1 MTIYLDTSAVL
12 RGLLGTGKPLPEWGT
27 WNRAYSSE
35 IMGVEARRALD
46 RLRLSRSLDDDGLA
60 DAHEAIAA
68 TERAIGSIRLTSA
81 VLRRASQPMPT
92 VSQNARCDPS
102 SKRPAL
108 RGASR
113 GRSRV
118 WHARPQP
125 SDSGTCPRLRCSRH
139 TYATVEEPGS
149 EAKIYRQFGAEPAKA
164 DDKRTVDNFRTKCL
178 RELRKIKLA
187 WPGLNYAT
195 AKGVLILSPSKPAIA
210 PTTGPQRLVE

>member
-92 VSQNARCDPS
+92 VVKTLDAIHLASALLFEERHAVGLVFGTHDRSQ
-102 SKRPAL
+102 
-108 RGASR
+108 
-113 GRSRV
+113 
-118 WHARPQP
+118 
-125 SDSGTCPRLRCSRH
+125 
-139 TYATVEEPGS
+139 
-149 EAKIYRQFGAEPAKA
+149 
-164 DDKRTVDNFRTKCL
+164 
-178 RELRKIKLA
+178 
-187 WPGLNYAT
+187 AT
-195 AKGVLILSPSKPAIA
+195 AARALGFDVVGIPMRP
-210 PTTGPQRLVE
+210 